1 MVAVMTV
8 AKRICPVHALRG
20 EVAVPGDKSLSH
32 RSIMLAGLA
41 ETPVRVRNFLAS
53 EDCLSTVACMRA
65 LGVSVD
71 IQPDGQVLVK
81 GNGLYG
87 LSEPDNVL
95 DAGNSGTTIRLLSG
109 LLAGQSF
116 FSVLTGDESL
126 RRRPMARIVTPLTQM
141 GARIIGRE
149 NSRYAPVAIAPAASL
164 NGIEYK
170 MPVASAQVKSA
181 IMFAA
186 LYAGSPSVIS
196 EPYLSRDHT
205 ERMFAQ
211 FGVKVARNGLSVTVN
226 PVSELRA
233 PEIVDIP
240 GDFSSAAFLLVAATI
255 IPDSE
260 VLLTNVGINPTRTG
274 LLDVLRDMGA
284 NIEVVNERLSGE
296 EPVADLRVRSA
307 ALQGISVGSEMI
319 PRLIDEIPIL
329 AVAALFAK
337 GQTVIQGAEELR
349 VKETDRLR
357 AMACELARMG
367 GKVTERPDGLIIEGD
382 GLLHSAQCL
391 TYADHR
397 VAMSLTVA
405 GMASEGVDL
414 EDSDCV
420 AISFPGFFEKMDG
433 CCR

>member
-1 MVAVMTV
+1 MTGGRV
-8 AKRICPVHALRG
+8 ITPARALRG
-20 EVAVPGDKSLSH
+20 TVAVPGDKSLSH

-41 ETPVRVRNFLAS
+41 DTPVTVKNFLAS
-53 EDCLSTVACMRA
+53 ADCLSTVACMRA
-65 LGVSVD
+65 LGVSVNVRSN
-71 IQPDGQVLVK
+71 GEVAVRGK
-81 GNGLYG
+81 GLYG

-109 LLAGQSF
+109 LLSGQPF
-116 FSVLTGDESL
+116 FSVLTGDDSL

-141 GARIIGRE
+141 GAKLVGRE
-149 NSRYAPVAIAPAASL
+149 NSRYAPVAIEPAASL
-164 NGIEYK
+164 RGIRYD

-181 IMFAA
+181 IMFAS
-186 LYAGSPSVIS
+186 LYASSPTTVT

-211 FGVKVARNGLSVTVN
+211 FGVPVFREELSVTVN
-226 PVSELRA
+226 PVSSLQA
-233 PEIVDIP
+233 PAVVDVP

-260 VLLTNVGINPTRTG
+260 VVLTNVGVNPTRTG

-284 NIEVVNERLSGE
+284 DIEVLSQRSSGE

-307 ALQGISVGSEMI
+307 ALRGVSVSSEMI
-319 PRLIDEIPIL
+319 PRLIDEIPVL
-329 AVAALFAK
+329 AVAALFAR
-337 GQTVIQGAEELR
+337 GRTRIEGAEELR

-367 GKVTERPDGLIIEGD
+367 GDVTERRDGLIIEGT
-382 GLLHSAQCL
+382 GKLHSAECL

-397 VAMSLTVA
+397 VAMALTVA
-405 GMASEGVDL
+405 GMASEGVCLD
-414 EDSDCV
+414 DRGCV
-420 AISFPGFFEKMDG
+420 AISFPSFFEIMEG
-433 CCR
+433 CRA